1 MEVGDLYNG
10 WEYDMGKLNKL
21 GCFQVL
27 DRHPNLPGFFFRLKN
42 VKIIEGIRV
51 TNNFEKYWFKMLVD
65 KEKGPKLYVWSPII
79 KRLHHVWGDDHLCL
93 YDPREFYWTQSPDI
107 IKKVIGWTYLWIVY
121 FEEWQKTGKWPGPE
135 IVHTKTKSD
144 EK

>member
-51 TNNFEKYWFKMLVD
+51 TDNFEKYWFKMLVD
-65 KEKGPKLYVWSPII
+65 KEKGPKLYVWSP
-79 KRLHHVWGDDHLCL
+79 
-93 YDPREFYWTQSPDI
+93 I

-135 IVHTKTKSD
+135 IVHTKTKSY